1 MATKQSRISAQ
12 LKEDPSYLS
21 SLIEEKVKNNFK
33 VYHVRD
39 VNDITSEM
47 LPIGMYASYIKLD
60 MNYVGGG
67 IIQSVNLDK
76 KFLRV
81 KPMNNNKVFSVQF
94 SSVLYLFVK
103 KDENEKVEKKETQS
117 VEKKETKS
125 VEKKSVE
132 KKPAEKKGK
141 IRKVKAPVK
150 EVKTVVKENVKED
163 NKINEVPVVKRGRGR
178 PRKVVVEKCIKEEI
192 EKVIEKEVIEKMNK
206 TKEYDE
212 LLKLSIE
219 MNKNHEEFE
228 RRMNAL
234 RLCK

>member
-1 MATKQSRISAQ
+1 MATKQSRISQQ

-21 SLIEEKVKNNFK
+21 VLIEEKVKNNFK

-39 VNDITSEM
+39 VNDITDEM

-103 KDENEKVEKKETQS
+103 KNESDIVEKEPVEKK
-117 VEKKETKS
+117 KKQ
-125 VEKKSVE
+125 V
-132 KKPAEKKGK
+132 K
-141 IRKVKAPVK
+141 IQKVKADVKADVKAEVK
-150 EVKTVVKENVKED
+150 EVET
-163 NKINEVPVVKRGRGR
+163 IIEVPVKRGRGR
-178 PRKVVVEKCIKEEI
+178 PRKVPVVEKVPVVVPI
-192 EKVIEKEVIEKMNK
+192 VVN
-206 TKEYDE
+206 KEYDDIK
-212 LLKLSIE
+212 KLCVQLE
-219 MNKNHEEFE
+219 KRLNKLACDVRTTN
-228 RRMNAL
+228 
-234 RLCK
+234 

>member
-1 MATKQSRISAQ
+1 MATKQSRISQQ

-21 SLIEEKVKNNFK
+21 VLIEEKVKNNFK

-39 VNDITSEM
+39 VNDITDEM

-103 KDENEKVEKKETQS
+103 KNESDIVEKEPVEKK
-117 VEKKETKS
+117 KKQ
-125 VEKKSVE
+125 V
-132 KKPAEKKGK
+132 K
-141 IRKVKAPVK
+141 IQKVKADVKAEVK
-150 EVKTVVKENVKED
+150 EVET
-163 NKINEVPVVKRGRGR
+163 IIEVPVKRGRGR
-178 PRKVVVEKCIKEEI
+178 PRKVPVVEKVPVVVPI
-192 EKVIEKEVIEKMNK
+192 VVN
-206 TKEYDE
+206 KEYDDIK
-212 LLKLSIE
+212 KLCVQLE
-219 MNKNHEEFE
+219 KRLNKLACDVRTTN
-228 RRMNAL
+228 
-234 RLCK
+234 

>member
-1 MATKQSRISAQ
+1 MATKQSRTSTL

-21 SLIEEKVKNNFK
+21 VLIEEKVKNNFK

-39 VNDITSEM
+39 VNDISSEM

-103 KDENEKVEKKETQS
+103 KDENEKEKETVEKKETR
-117 VEKKETKS
+117 
-125 VEKKSVE
+125 SVE
-132 KKPAEKKGK
+132 KKPVEKKPVEKKGK
-141 IRKVKAPVK
+141 IRK
-150 EVKTVVKENVKED
+150 VKTVVKENVKED
-163 NKINEVPVVKRGRGR
+163 NKIDEVPVKRGRGR

-206 TKEYDE
+206 SKDYDE
-212 LLKLSIE
+212 LLSLSIE